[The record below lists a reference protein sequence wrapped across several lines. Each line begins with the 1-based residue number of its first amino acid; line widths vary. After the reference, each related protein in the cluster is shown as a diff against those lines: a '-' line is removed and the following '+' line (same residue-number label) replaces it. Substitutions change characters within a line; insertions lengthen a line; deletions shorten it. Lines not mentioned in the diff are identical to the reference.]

1 MHEELLL
8 LAIVSHDYED
18 VAMCAF
24 MCVHVHVHAC
34 VDVLIR
40 KSLTLKTQSLQLH
53 YQYKKK
59 FISFLLKFLYTWN
72 WLFSYLLF
80 LVLQSL

>member
-18 VAMCAF
+18 VAMRAF
-24 MCVHVHVHAC
+24 MCVHVHVRAC
-34 VDVLIR
+34 VHMLVR

-53 YQYKKK
+53 YQYKNISSHFFLDS
-59 FISFLLKFLYTWN
+59 FILGIVSLLIY
-72 WLFSYLLF
+72 SP
-80 LVLQSL
+80 